1 MNLKRIM
8 RMKPS
13 LYLFSLLAISFAI
26 TPITIEAQSQS
37 NKKPIKYKK
46 ARALQS
52 STAKKMAKVY
62 EALEVVDEKGEPAP
76 DMDTVTV
83 SYTHLTLPTKA

>member
-26 TPITIEAQSQS
+26 TPITIEALTQS
-37 NKKPIKYKK
+37 NKKPKKYNK
-46 ARALQS
+46 ARDIKC
-52 STAKKMAKVY
+52 STAKKMAKFN
-62 EALEVVDEKGEPAP
+62 
-76 DMDTVTV
+76 
-83 SYTHLTLPTKA
+83 